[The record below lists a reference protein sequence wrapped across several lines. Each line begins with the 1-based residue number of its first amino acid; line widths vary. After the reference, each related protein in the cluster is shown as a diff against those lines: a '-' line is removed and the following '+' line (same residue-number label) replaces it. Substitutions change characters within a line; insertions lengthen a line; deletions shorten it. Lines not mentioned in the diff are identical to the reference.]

1 MALALVPKTGQV
13 LFTTFNALYQG
24 AYQAVEK
31 FYEDFATTMPSNSET
46 QLYHWIAQLPGMKE
60 WIGQR
65 QMNNAVLRG
74 YSLTNKV
81 FEDSIALDK
90 FKVKNDQWGAFGPTV
105 SAFGDAV
112 GKWPDQQMAAVVD
125 AGHKTLCYDGQNFF
139 DTDHPIS
146 LTDASQGTFSNMG
159 DGAAYDLS
167 IDPVGAF
174 NLARSAMAS
183 FVGDAGQPLGLL
195 ADTIMVHPSLE
206 RYATMIATSELIPQ
220 TFASTGPSV
229 TSIATAAASSNPF
242 KGRVKVIVNPFL
254 ANVAGYVY
262 CSKRPIKPFIWQLRE
277 APVFQALVDPTLP
290 NMFERREF
298 VYGAEAQGGAGYSL
312 PFLCIRLSN
321 GLSSAAALTT
331 GQTSTVGGS

>member
-1 MALALVPKTGQV
+1 MALQLVPKTGQV

-31 FYEDFATTMPSNSET
+31 FHEDYATTMPSNSET
-46 QLYHWIAQLPGMKE
+46 QLYHWIAQLPGMKV
-60 WIGQR
+60 WLGAR

-74 YSLTNKV
+74 YSLTNAV
-81 FEDSIALDK
+81 YEDSISLDK
-90 FKVKNDQWGAFGPTV
+90 FKVKNDQWGAFGPSVT
-105 SAFGDAV
+105 AFGDAV
-112 GKWPDQQMAAVVD
+112 GKWPDQVMAAVVD

-139 DTDHPIS
+139 DTDHPVS

-195 ADTIMVHPSLE
+195 ADTLMVHPALE

-220 TFASTGPSV
+220 TFAATGPA
-229 TSIATAAASSNPF
+229 TSNIATAATSSNPF
-242 KGRVKVIVNPFL
+242 KGRVKIVVNPFL
-254 ANVAGYVY
+254 TNVAGYVY
-262 CSKRPIKPFIWQLRE
+262 CSKRPIKPFVWQLRE
-277 APVFQALVDPTLP
+277 APQFQALVDPTLP

-298 VYGAEAQGGAGYSL
+298 VYGAEAQGAGGYSL

-321 GLSSAAALTT
+321 GLSSAATLST

>member
-1 MALALVPKTGQV
+1 MALTLVPKTGQV

-31 FYEDFATTMPSNSET
+31 FYEDYATTMPSNSET
-46 QLYHWIAQLPGMKE
+46 QLYHWIAQLPGMRE
-60 WIGQR
+60 WIGPR

-74 YSLTNKV
+74 YSLTNV
-81 FEDSIALDK
+81 VYEDSIALDK
-90 FKVKNDQWGAFGPTV
+90 FKVKNDQWGAFGPSVT
-105 SAFGDAV
+105 AFGDAV
-112 GKWPDQQMAAVVD
+112 GKWPDQRMAAVVD
-125 AGHKTLCYDGQNFF
+125 AGHKTLCVDGQNFF
-139 DTDHPIS
+139 DTDHPVS
-146 LTDASQGTFSNMG
+146 MSDASRGTFSNMG
-159 DGAAYDLS
+159 DGAAYDLR

-195 ADTIMVHPSLE
+195 ADTIMVHPALE
-206 RYATMIATSELIPQ
+206 RYATQVATSEFIPQ
-220 TFASTGPSV
+220 TFNATGVSG
-229 TSIATAAASSNPF
+229 ATVVAAAASSNPF

-254 ANVAGYVY
+254 TNVAAYVY
-262 CSKRPIKPFIWQLRE
+262 CSNRPIKPFVWQLRE

-298 VYGAEAQGGAGYSL
+298 VYGAEAQGAGGYSL

-321 GLSSAAALTT
+321 GLASAATLATE
-331 GQTSTVGGS
+331 QSSTVGGS